1 MVCPVCVLCVYC
13 VCIVCDVCVVCVVC
27 GATGCMGKRNGRYAT
42 NILAPNNNSILM
54 VLGFCLF
61 EIVLWWAILF
71 YYIEANLIIFVYLLH
86 VLQNGARVMADFS
99 EVGDADSIR
108 GFTADSRR

>member
-13 VCIVCDVCVVCVVC
+13 VCIVCDVCVVC

-61 EIVLWWAILF
+61 EIVFWWAILF